1 MRVDP
6 EGWTAA
12 VADVAGPQIVVGGP
26 GTGKSEFLVRRLVHL
41 LEARDV
47 DPARTLVLSFG
58 RRGVADLAARVRSR
72 LARTVGRLDIAT
84 FHSYALRLVEA
95 AGVARGR
102 HRPPQILTGPE
113 QTALVR
119 ELLAGEDPSQWSPAV
134 RPLLSTRTFAT
145 EVTDFILRVNE
156 QLLDDDALRRRASG
170 RQDWRGLPEFV
181 GRYRR
186 ELERRD
192 RIDYG
197 NILVEAVRIL
207 GEGDLPEPG
216 PEYVLVDEY
225 QDTTAAQAAL
235 LGRLVKPG
243 GNLTVAGDPHQ
254 TIYSFRGARL
264 GAIAGF
270 TSEFGSPD
278 HPARRL
284 VLTTSFR
291 TPARILEAA
300 SAVIAGSD
308 PPGGPGRVTP
318 AAGRGRVDVHV
329 FDQQTAEAE
338 WVAAEI
344 ARLHLAEQVPLSAIG
359 VFVRSKRRFLAE
371 MSRALDRRRIPHDDP
386 DARLAEQPAVRF
398 VLDAVRAATGRD
410 GPAATD
416 RAVRR
421 LLLGPVVA
429 LSLGRLRD
437 AERLK
442 VRTDTGWPES
452 IRGVASE
459 AAAIADLVEDPTW
472 AVELPAVDGFWRVWS
487 GLPQLRS
494 VVTDGARREER
505 AAWTSLAQV
514 LTRWNDRSPEATLEE
529 YLRLLEDEEFEAR
542 PLLSYRQPI
551 EARVALTTLHQSKG
565 LEFDVVF
572 ICDAVDGVFPDLRA
586 RDSLLGTRH
595 LLPEVPE
602 DAVGYRSFR
611 LHEER
616 RLAYTAMGRAR
627 RRVVW
632 TATSTGFEDG
642 RGMPSRFLSAVAGSG
657 EATPGP
663 PPEREEPVTIQE
675 AEAYLRRTLSD
686 PAALPSARLA
696 ALAALARGPERGFR
710 RAECIPGVR
719 ERGPDV
725 GLVPPGMRL
734 SPSQAESYETCP
746 RRYALERRLRIG
758 EQSSLYADFG
768 SVIHEVLERVER
780 NALDRGESRSSLEDA
795 VAVFDDIFPVERFG
809 GGVFAAAWRRRG
821 HRLLEHLYDTWPA
834 GGTVVGLEHPLTLEV
849 AGATWVGRADRIE
862 SRDGTLKIID
872 YKTGKSATPID
883 LAAESIQLGFYLLA
897 AADDA
902 DLQAHGEP
910 VAAEMWFPAARAK
923 SLVTRKFDPARL
935 AALPARLVA
944 VAAGI
949 TGERWLPTPNR
960 WCDRCSVRLVC
971 PAWPEGGEAFG

>member
-6 EGWTAA
+6 EGWAAA

-58 RRGVADLAARVRSR
+58 RRGVADLAMRVRSS
-72 LARTVGRLDIAT
+72 LSRTVGRLDIAT

-95 AGVARGR
+95 AGVERGR

-119 ELLAGEDPSQWSPAV
+119 ELLAGEDPTSWSPAV
-134 RPLLSTRTFAT
+134 RPLLSTRTFAA

-156 QLLDDDALRRRASG
+156 QLIDDAALGQRASR
-170 RQDWRGLPEFV
+170 RQDWRGLAGFIA
-181 GRYRR
+181 RYRR

-197 NILVEAVRIL
+197 HILVEAVRIL
-207 GEGDLPEPG
+207 DEGARPAPA

-235 LGRLVKPG
+235 LERLVEPG
-243 GNLTVAGDPHQ
+243 CNLTVAGDPHQ
-254 TIYSFRGARL
+254 SIYSFRGARL
-264 GAIAGF
+264 GAIGGF

-278 HPARRL
+278 HPARRF

-291 TPARILEAA
+291 TPARILQAA
-300 SAVIAGSD
+300 STVIAGSD
-308 PPGGPGRVTP
+308 PPGGPGPVIP
-318 AAGRGRVDVHV
+318 ARGRGRVDVHV

-344 ARLHLAEQVPLSAIG
+344 ARLHLSERIPLSAIG

-421 LLLGPVVA
+421 LLLGQVVA

-437 AERLK
+437 VERVM
-442 VRTDTGWPES
+442 VRMEAGWPDS
-452 IRGVASE
+452 IRRIAPEATAVAE
-459 AAAIADLVEDPTW
+459 LVEDPSW
-472 AVELPAVDGFWRVWS
+472 AVAAPAVDGFWRVWS
-487 GLPQLRS
+487 GLPQLEA
-494 VVTDGARREER
+494 VVTDPARRDER

-514 LTRWNDRSPEATLEE
+514 LTRWNERSPEATLEE

-542 PLLSYRQPI
+542 PLLSYRRP
-551 EARVALTTLHQSKG
+551 EDERVALTTLHQSKG
-565 LEFDVVF
+565 LEFDIVF

-595 LLPEVPE
+595 LLPDVPE

-611 LHEER
+611 LQEER
-616 RLAYTAMGRAR
+616 RLAYTAMGRAL

-642 RGMPSRFLSAVAGSG
+642 RGVPSRFLSSVAGSG
-657 EATPGP
+657 EAAPGP
-663 PPEREEPVTIQE
+663 PPEREEPVTLQE
-675 AEAYLRRTLSD
+675 AEAYLRRTLAD
-686 PAALPSARLA
+686 PAAPPPLRLA
-696 ALAALARGPERGFR
+696 ALSALAGGPERGFR
-710 RAECIPGVR
+710 QAEWIPGVR

-725 GLVPPGMRL
+725 GLVPRGARL
-734 SPSQAESYETCP
+734 SPTQAESYDTCP

-768 SVIHEVLERVER
+768 SVVHEVLERVER
-780 NALDRGESRSSLEDA
+780 EAIEQGHDRSALEDA
-795 VAVFDDIFPVERFG
+795 IAVFDRVFPVERFG
-809 GGVFAAAWRRRG
+809 GGVFAAAWRSRG
-821 HRLLEHLYDTWPA
+821 HRLLEHLYTTWPA
-834 GGTVVGLEHPLTLEV
+834 WGVVVGLEHPLTLDV
-849 AGATWVGRADRIE
+849 AGSAWVGRADRIE
-862 SRDGTLKIID
+862 ARDGKLKIID
-872 YKTGKSATPID
+872 YKTGKSAIAID
-883 LAAESIQLGFYLLA
+883 EAAESIQLGFYLLA
-897 AADDA
+897 AAADA
-902 DLQAHGEP
+902 DMRAHGEP
-910 VAAEMWFPAARAK
+910 AAAEMWYPAAEAK
-923 SLVTRKFDPARL
+923 SLITRAFDPARL
-935 AALPARLVA
+935 ADVPARLAA

-949 TGERWLPTPNR
+949 TREQWPPSPNR

-971 PAWPEGGEAFG
+971 PAWPEGGEAFA